1 MRIGQPVRPA
11 PAPPTSPV
19 SAGARNAAS
28 AKVAPKAAPAKT
40 DVRVMTFNIRGLRGI
55 PGIAFDKAKAE
66 QIARTIVAQNPD
78 VVMFQ
83 EVDRNTARGA
93 GLDEIDYIRDRVDAL
108 TAQARGSVVPSDV
121 TFGASL
127 ELKSPDGGR
136 NGRYGNAILTRNGY
150 TIDGGETAT
159 PVKLPGGTVV
169 RDGKERASEP
179 RTALVAK
186 IRAPSGKAFTAICT
200 HLSTESDAIRDA
212 QLSTLTE
219 LSHQA
224 EADGPVILGGD
235 FNQSSLAPQIQDFG
249 RKSGL
254 TEAFSAVG
262 IRPGDARRQSLVS
275 ANPWVDL
282 GRKLTGFFSKLA
294 PPFLHP
300 LIDHFHHDIDR
311 LYTSGAKVK
320 SAQLIDSKHATDHDA
335 LLSVI
340 EL

>member
-1 MRIGQPVRPA
+1 MRIQPPIRPSPASPASPAA
-11 PAPPTSPV
+11 PAARTAP
-19 SAGARNAAS
+19 SAQ
-28 AKVAPKAAPAKT
+28 VALKAAPAKA

-55 PGIAFDKAKAE
+55 PGIAFDRAKAE

-83 EVDRNTARGA
+83 EVDRNTSRGA

-108 TAQARGSVVPSDV
+108 TAKARGGAVPSDV

-127 ELKSPDGGR
+127 ELPSPDGKR
-136 NGRYGNAILTRNGY
+136 NGRYGNAIMTRNGY
-150 TIDGGETAT
+150 TIDGGETAS
-159 PVKLPGGTVV
+159 PVKLPGGVVV
-169 RDGKERASEP
+169 RDGKERPSEP
-179 RTALVAK
+179 RTALVAR

-200 HLSTESDAIRDA
+200 HLATESDAIRDA
-212 QLSTLTE
+212 QLDTLSA
-219 LSHQA
+219 LSQQA
-224 EADGPVILGGD
+224 AKDGPVVLGGD
-235 FNQSSLAPQIQDFG
+235 FNQSSLAPQIQNFG
-249 RKSGL
+249 KESGL

-262 IRPGDARRQSLVS
+262 IQPGDARRQSLVS

-282 GRKLTGFFSKLA
+282 GRKLTGFLSRLA

-320 SAQLIDSKHATDHDA
+320 SAQLVDSHHATDHDA
-335 LLSVI
+335 LLSVV

>member
-1 MRIGQPVRPA
+1 MRIGQPVRPPPA
-11 PAPPTSPV
+11 SAPPPV
-19 SAGARNAAS
+19 PAGARNAAS
-28 AKVAPKAAPAKT
+28 AKVAPKAPTKT

-108 TAQARGSVVPSDV
+108 TAQARGTVSPSDV

-127 ELKSPDGGR
+127 ELKSPDGGQ

-150 TIDGGETAT
+150 TLDGGETAT

-186 IRAPSGKAFTAICT
+186 IRAPSGKSFTAICT
-200 HLSTESDAIRDA
+200 HLATESDAIRDA
-212 QLSTLTE
+212 QLSTLSS

-224 EADGPVILGGD
+224 AESGPVVLGGD
-235 FNQSSLAPQIQDFG
+235 FNQSSLAPQIQNFG
-249 RKSGL
+249 RESGL

-262 IRPGDARRQSLVS
+262 IHPGDARRQSLVS

-282 GRKLTGFFSKLA
+282 GRKLTGFLSRHA
-294 PPFLHP
+294 PSVLHP
-300 LIDHFHHDIDR
+300 LIDHFHPDIDR
-311 LYTSGAKVK
+311 LYTSGAKIK

-340 EL
+340 EI